1 MFGFKK
7 WRKDPA
13 TIMLLRV
20 ALINRIANML
30 GVSAGYSGDLLIAA
44 NPDAAYDWQDS
55 VLFTGGIADLVNSL
69 LDDIR

>member
-13 TIMLLRV
+13 TVMLLRV

-44 NPDAAYDWQDS
+44 NPDETYDYHDS

-69 LDDIR
+69 LDDIK